1 MCASERGERERE
13 GSGQFHA
20 WLDQVE
26 SVGPS
31 WSGPGLGQTIGPFGP
46 YFFLFISFPYE
57 ILSFKI

>member
-46 YFFLFISFPYE
+46 FFLFISFPYE